1 MWGVYWLP
9 LRHLEGL
16 GFTGAS
22 AGIALYIGC
31 LVVLLPFTLRFGAT
45 IRTQWRVL
53 LFSSLLTG
61 AAFSLFTTA
70 LALTDVIRA
79 ILLFYLTPA
88 WGTILGLLFLGER
101 LDRARVLALLFAFI
115 GLAVILGGHGGIPIP
130 RTTGDIFALLS
141 GIFWAVGSMGLL
153 KAPDIPARVQVFGF
167 FIGRAGAVADHVG
180 CYAGAGGVRISLSW
194 DPTVMGYVLIYTLY
208 MIPMVFL
215 TILPATVL
223 PPARIGVLLMSEVV
237 VGAISAALLSG
248 EAFGAGDA
256 LGIASRTKLIHRAK
270 GRLATCL
277 PHGHCVPFIAAALF
291 EVLEGIRWGLNGW
304 PKNSEHLFIT
314 MKAIRNVL

>member
-1 MWGVYWLP
+1 MRWCRASLHRLVLRADMGLTQTRASLLIVLGGCMWGVYWLP

-22 AGIALYIGC
+22 AGIALYVGC
-31 LVVLLPFTLRFGAT
+31 LVVLLPFTLRFGA
-45 IRTQWRVL
+45 IIQTQWRIL

-70 LALTDVIRA
+70 LVLTDVIRA

-101 LDRARVLALLFAFI
+101 LNRSRILALLIAFV
-115 GLAVILGGHGGIPIP
+115 GLAVILGDHGGLPIP
-130 RTTGDIFALLS
+130 STTGDLFALLS

-153 KAPDIPARVQVFGF
+153 KAPDIPVRVQVSGF
-167 FIGRAGAVADHVG
+167 FFGALVLSLITLSVMQG
-180 CYAGAGGVRISLSW
+180 QGGVRISISW
-194 DPTVMGYVLIYTLY
+194 EPIALGYVLIYTLY

-215 TILPATVL
+215 TILPATIL

-248 EAFGAGDA
+248 EAFSAGDA
-256 LGIASRTKLIHRAK
+256 LGTLLI
-270 GRLATCL
+270 
-277 PHGHCVPFIAAALF
+277 IAAALF
-291 EVLEGIRWGLNGW
+291 EVLG
-304 PKNSEHLFIT
+304 K
-314 MKAIRNVL
+314 KQ

>member
-1 MWGVYWLP
+1 MGLTQTRASLLIVLGGCMWGVYWLP

-16 GFTGAS
+16 GLTGAS
-22 AGIALYIGC
+22 AGIALYFGC
-31 LVVLLPFTLRFGAT
+31 LAVLLPFTLRFGS
-45 IRTQWRVL
+45 IIQTQWRVL

-101 LDRARVLALLFAFI
+101 LDRSRVLALLFAFT
-115 GLAVILGGHGGIPIP
+115 GLAIILGGNGGIPIP

-141 GIFWAVGSMGLL
+141 GIFWALGSMGLL
-153 KAPDIPARVQVFGF
+153 KAPEIPARVQVFGF
-167 FIGRAGAVADHVG
+167 FLGALVLSMIKLVIMRG
-180 CYAGAGGVRISLSW
+180 QGGAPVQISM
-194 DPTVMGYVLIYTLY
+194 DPYVFGYVMIYTLY

-248 EAFGAGDA
+248 EHFGLREG
-256 LGIASRTKLIHRAK
+256 LGTLLI
-270 GRLATCL
+270 
-277 PHGHCVPFIAAALF
+277 IMAALF
-291 EVLEGIRWGLNGW
+291 EVLGKKTTN
-304 PKNSEHLFIT
+304 
-314 MKAIRNVL
+314 

>member
-9 LRHLEGL
+9 LRHLEEL
-16 GFTGAS
+16 GFAGVS

-31 LVVLLPFTLRFGAT
+31 LVVLLPFTLRFGA
-45 IRTQWRVL
+45 ILRTQWRVL

-70 LALTDVIRA
+70 LVLTDVIRA

-101 LDRARVLALLFAFI
+101 LDWARILALFFAFV

-141 GIFWAVGSMGLL
+141 GIFWAFGSMGFL
-153 KAPDIPARVQVFGF
+153 KAPEIPTRVQVFGF
-167 FIGRAGAVADHVG
+167 FLGALVLSLITL
-180 CYAGAGGVRISLSW
+180 GVMQGQWGVPISISW
-194 DPTVMGYVLIYTLY
+194 DPTMLGYILVYTLY

-223 PPARIGVLLMSEVV
+223 SPARIGVLLMSEVV
-237 VGAISAALLSG
+237 VGAISAALFSG
-248 EAFGAGDA
+248 EVFGALEA
-256 LGIASRTKLIHRAK
+256 LGTLLI
-270 GRLATCL
+270 
-277 PHGHCVPFIAAALF
+277 IAAALF
-291 EVLEGIRWGLNGW
+291 EVLGKKR
-304 PKNSEHLFIT
+304 
-314 MKAIRNVL
+314 

>member
-1 MWGVYWLP
+1 MRWCRASLHRLLLRADMGLTQTRASLLIVLGGCMWGVYWLP

-22 AGIALYIGC
+22 AGIALYVGC
-31 LVVLLPFTLRFGAT
+31 LVVLLPFTLRFGA
-45 IRTQWRVL
+45 IIQTQWRIL

-70 LALTDVIRA
+70 LVLTNVIRA

-101 LDRARVLALLFAFI
+101 LNRSRILALLIAFV
-115 GLAVILGGHGGIPIP
+115 GLAVILGGHGGLPIP

-153 KAPDIPARVQVFGF
+153 KAPDIPVRVQAFGF
-167 FIGRAGAVADHVG
+167 FFGALVLSLITLSVMQG
-180 CYAGAGGVRISLSW
+180 QGGVRISISW
-194 DPTVMGYVLIYTLY
+194 EPIALGYVLIYTLY

-248 EAFGAGDA
+248 EAFSAGDA
-256 LGIASRTKLIHRAK
+256 LGTLLI
-270 GRLATCL
+270 
-277 PHGHCVPFIAAALF
+277 IAAALF
-291 EVLEGIRWGLNGW
+291 EVLG
-304 PKNSEHLFIT
+304 K
-314 MKAIRNVL
+314 KQ

>member
-1 MWGVYWLP
+1 MGLTQTRASLLIVLGGCMWGVYWLP

-16 GFTGAS
+16 GLTGAS
-22 AGIALYIGC
+22 AGIALYFGC
-31 LVVLLPFTLRFGAT
+31 LAVLLPFTLRFGS
-45 IRTQWRVL
+45 IIQTQWRVL

-101 LDRARVLALLFAFI
+101 LDRSRVLALLFAFT
-115 GLAVILGGHGGIPIP
+115 GLAIILGGNGGIPIP

-141 GIFWAVGSMGLL
+141 GICWALGSMGLL
-153 KAPDIPARVQVFGF
+153 KAPEIPARVQVFGF
-167 FIGRAGAVADHVG
+167 FLGALVLSMITLVIMRG
-180 CYAGAGGVRISLSW
+180 QGGAPVQISM
-194 DPTVMGYVLIYTLY
+194 DPYVFGYVMIYTLY

-248 EAFGAGDA
+248 EHFGLREG
-256 LGIASRTKLIHRAK
+256 LGTLLI
-270 GRLATCL
+270 
-277 PHGHCVPFIAAALF
+277 IMAALF
-291 EVLEGIRWGLNGW
+291 EVLGKKTTN
-304 PKNSEHLFIT
+304 
-314 MKAIRNVL
+314 

>member
-1 MWGVYWLP
+1 MGLTQTRASLLIVLGGCMWGVYWLP
-9 LRHLEGL
+9 LRHLEGM

-22 AGIALYIGC
+22 AGIALYTGC
-31 LVVLLPFTLRFGAT
+31 LVVLLPFTMRFGA
-45 IRTQWRVL
+45 IVQTQWRVL

-101 LDRARVLALLFAFI
+101 LDRARFLALLFAFF
-115 GLAVILGGHGGIPIP
+115 GLGVILGGHGGIPIP

-141 GIFWAVGSMGLL
+141 GIFWAIGSMGLL
-153 KAPDIPARVQVFGF
+153 KAPYIHARVQVFGF
-167 FIGRAGAVADHVG
+167 FSGALVLSLITLGVIQGQGD
-180 CYAGAGGVRISLSW
+180 VRISLFW
-194 DPTVMGYVLIYTLY
+194 NPMVMGYVLLYTLY

-215 TILPATVL
+215 TILPAQVL

-237 VGAISAALLSG
+237 VGAISAAMLSG
-248 EAFGAGDA
+248 EAFGAREA
-256 LGIASRTKLIHRAK
+256 LGTLLII
-270 GRLATCL
+270 T
-277 PHGHCVPFIAAALF
+277 AALF
-291 EVLEGIRWGLNGW
+291 EVLGKKTG
-304 PKNSEHLFIT
+304 
-314 MKAIRNVL
+314 KATQGVV

>member
-1 MWGVYWLP
+1 MRWCRASLHRPLLRADMGLTQTRASLLIVLGGCMWGVYWLP

-22 AGIALYIGC
+22 AGISLYVGC
-31 LVVLLPFTLRFGAT
+31 LVVLLPFTLRFGA
-45 IRTQWRVL
+45 IMQTQWRIL

-70 LALTDVIRA
+70 LVLTDVIRA

-88 WGTILGLLFLGER
+88 WGTILGLVFLGER
-101 LDRARVLALLFAFI
+101 LNRSRILALLIAFV
-115 GLAVILGGHGGIPIP
+115 GLAVILGGHGGLPIP
-130 RTTGDIFALLS
+130 STTGDLFALLS

-153 KAPDIPARVQVFGF
+153 KAPDIPVRVQAFGF
-167 FIGRAGAVADHVG
+167 FFGALVLSLITLSVMQG
-180 CYAGAGGVRISLSW
+180 QGGVRISISW
-194 DPTVMGYVLIYTLY
+194 DPIALGYVLIYTLY

-256 LGIASRTKLIHRAK
+256 LGTLLI
-270 GRLATCL
+270 
-277 PHGHCVPFIAAALF
+277 IAAALF
-291 EVLEGIRWGLNGW
+291 EVLG
-304 PKNSEHLFIT
+304 K
-314 MKAIRNVL
+314 KQ

>member
-1 MWGVYWLP
+1 MGLTHTRASLLIVLGGCLWGGYWLP
-9 LRHLEGL
+9 LHHLEGM

-31 LVVLLPFTLRFGAT
+31 LVVLLPFTLRLGA
-45 IRTQWRVL
+45 IMQTQWRIL

-70 LALTDVIRA
+70 LVLTDVIRA

-101 LDRARVLALLFAFI
+101 LNRSRILALLIAFV
-115 GLAVILGGHGGIPIP
+115 GLAVILGGHGGLPIP

-153 KAPDIPARVQVFGF
+153 KAPDIPVRVQVFGF
-167 FIGRAGAVADHVG
+167 FFGALVLSLITLSVMQG
-180 CYAGAGGVRISLSW
+180 QGGVRISITWEPIAL
-194 DPTVMGYVLIYTLY
+194 GYVLIYTLY

-237 VGAISAALLSG
+237 VGAISTALLSG
-248 EAFGAGDA
+248 EAFSAGDA
-256 LGIASRTKLIHRAK
+256 LGTLLI
-270 GRLATCL
+270 
-277 PHGHCVPFIAAALF
+277 IAAALF
-291 EVLEGIRWGLNGW
+291 EVLG
-304 PKNSEHLFIT
+304 K
-314 MKAIRNVL
+314 KQ

>member
-1 MWGVYWLP
+1 MELTQTRASLLIVLGGCMWGVYWLP

-16 GFTGAS
+16 GFTGAN
-22 AGIALYIGC
+22 AGIGLYIGC
-31 LVVLLPFTLRFGAT
+31 LIILLPFTLRFGV
-45 IRTQWRVL
+45 IIQTQWRIL

-101 LDRARVLALLFAFI
+101 LYRGRSLALLFAFV
-115 GLAVILGGHGGIPIP
+115 GMVVILGGDGGIPIP
-130 RTTGDIFALLS
+130 RSIGDIFALLS
-141 GIFWAVGSMGLL
+141 GIFWAIGSMFLL
-153 KAPDIPARVQVFGF
+153 KAPEIPARVQVFGF
-167 FIGRAGAVADHVG
+167 FLGALVLSLITLGVIQG
-180 CYAGAGGVRISLSW
+180 QGGVRISISREPIVL
-194 DPTVMGYVLIYTLY
+194 GYVLIYTLY

-248 EAFGAGDA
+248 EAFGAREA
-256 LGIASRTKLIHRAK
+256 LGTLLI
-270 GRLATCL
+270 
-277 PHGHCVPFIAAALF
+277 VAAALF
-291 EVLEGIRWGLNGW
+291 EVLG
-304 PKNSEHLFIT
+304 K
-314 MKAIRNVL
+314 KQ

>member
-1 MWGVYWLP
+1 MGLTQTRASLLIVLGGCMWGVYWLP
-9 LRHLEGL
+9 LRHLEWL

-31 LVVLLPFTLRFGAT
+31 LVVLLPFTMRFGA
-45 IRTQWRVL
+45 IVRTQWRVL

-101 LDRARVLALLFAFI
+101 LDRARILALMFAFI
-115 GLAVILGGHGGIPIP
+115 GLAVILGGNGGIPIP
-130 RTTGDIFALLS
+130 RTTGDLFALLS

-167 FIGRAGAVADHVG
+167 FLGALVLSLITLGVIQG
-180 CYAGAGGVRISLSW
+180 QGGVPISVSW
-194 DPTVMGYVLIYTLY
+194 DPSVMGYVLIYTFY

-248 EAFGAGDA
+248 EAFGAREA
-256 LGIASRTKLIHRAK
+256 LGTLLI
-270 GRLATCL
+270 
-277 PHGHCVPFIAAALF
+277 IAAALS
-291 EVLEGIRWGLNGW
+291 EVLRKRDNR
-304 PKNSEHLFIT
+304 S
-314 MKAIRNVL
+314 A

>member
-1 MWGVYWLP
+1 MGLTQTRASLLIVLGGCMWGVYWLP

-22 AGIALYIGC
+22 AGIALYVGC
-31 LVVLLPFTLRFGAT
+31 LVVLLPFTLRFGA
-45 IRTQWRVL
+45 IMQTQWRIL

-70 LALTDVIRA
+70 LVLTDVIRA

-88 WGTILGLLFLGER
+88 WGTILGLVFLGER
-101 LDRARVLALLFAFI
+101 LNRSRILALLIAFV
-115 GLAVILGGHGGIPIP
+115 GLAVILGDHGGLPIP
-130 RTTGDIFALLS
+130 STTGDLFALLS

-153 KAPDIPARVQVFGF
+153 KAPDIPVRVQAVGF
-167 FIGRAGAVADHVG
+167 FFGALVLSLITLSVMQG
-180 CYAGAGGVRISLSW
+180 QGGVRISISW
-194 DPTVMGYVLIYTLY
+194 DPIALGYVLIYTLY

-248 EAFGAGDA
+248 EAFSAGDA
-256 LGIASRTKLIHRAK
+256 LGTLLI
-270 GRLATCL
+270 
-277 PHGHCVPFIAAALF
+277 IAAALF
-291 EVLEGIRWGLNGW
+291 EVLG
-304 PKNSEHLFIT
+304 K
-314 MKAIRNVL
+314 KQ

>member
-1 MWGVYWLP
+1 MGLTQTRASLLIVLGGCMWGVYWLP
-9 LRHLEGL
+9 LRHLEGV

-45 IRTQWRVL
+45 IRTHWRVL

-101 LDRARVLALLFAFI
+101 LDRARILALLFAFV

-167 FIGRAGAVADHVG
+167 FLGALALSLITLIVMQG
-180 CYAGAGGVRISLSW
+180 QGGVPILVSW
-194 DPTVMGYVLIYTLY
+194 DPIVMGYVLIYTLY

-248 EAFGAGDA
+248 EAFGAREA
-256 LGIASRTKLIHRAK
+256 LGTLLI
-270 GRLATCL
+270 
-277 PHGHCVPFIAAALF
+277 IAAALF
-291 EVLEGIRWGLNGW
+291 EVLG
-304 PKNSEHLFIT
+304 K
-314 MKAIRNVL
+314 RNILSA

>member
-1 MWGVYWLP
+1 MGLTQTRASLLIVLGGCMWGVYWLP
-9 LRHLEGL
+9 LRHLEGM

-22 AGIALYIGC
+22 AGIALYTGC
-31 LVVLLPFTLRFGAT
+31 LVVLLPFTPRFGAIIQT
-45 IRTQWRVL
+45 HWRVL

-101 LDRARVLALLFAFI
+101 LDRARILALLCAFV
-115 GLAVILGGHGGIPIP
+115 GLAVILGGHGGLPIP
-130 RTTGDIFALLS
+130 RTIGDIFALLS

-153 KAPDIPARVQVFGF
+153 KSPDIPARVQVFGF
-167 FIGRAGAVADHVG
+167 LLGALLLSLITLGVMQGQG
-180 CYAGAGGVRISLSW
+180 CVRISISW
-194 DPTVMGYVLIYTLY
+194 DPIVLGYVLIYTLY

-237 VGAISAALLSG
+237 IGAISAALLSG
-248 EAFGAGDA
+248 EAFGAGEA
-256 LGIASRTKLIHRAK
+256 LGTLLI
-270 GRLATCL
+270 
-277 PHGHCVPFIAAALF
+277 IAAALF
-291 EVLEGIRWGLNGW
+291 EVLGKKPE
-304 PKNSEHLFIT
+304 
-314 MKAIRNVL
+314 KAT

>member
-1 MWGVYWLP
+1 MGLTQTRASLLIVLGGCMWGVYWLP

-22 AGIALYIGC
+22 AGIALYVGC
-31 LVVLLPFTLRFGAT
+31 LVVLLPFTLRFGA
-45 IRTQWRVL
+45 IIQTQWRIL

-70 LALTDVIRA
+70 LVLTDVIRA

-88 WGTILGLLFLGER
+88 WGTILGVLFLGER
-101 LDRARVLALLFAFI
+101 LNRSRILALLIAFV
-115 GLAVILGGHGGIPIP
+115 GLAVILGDHGGLPIP
-130 RTTGDIFALLS
+130 STKGDLFALLS

-153 KAPDIPARVQVFGF
+153 KAPDIPVRVQAFGF
-167 FIGRAGAVADHVG
+167 FFGALVLSLITLSVMQG
-180 CYAGAGGVRISLSW
+180 QGGVRISISW
-194 DPTVMGYVLIYTLY
+194 EPIALGYVLIYTLY

-248 EAFGAGDA
+248 EAFSAGDA
-256 LGIASRTKLIHRAK
+256 LGTLLI
-270 GRLATCL
+270 
-277 PHGHCVPFIAAALF
+277 IAAALF
-291 EVLEGIRWGLNGW
+291 EVLG
-304 PKNSEHLFIT
+304 K
-314 MKAIRNVL
+314 KQ

>member
-1 MWGVYWLP
+1 MGLTETRASLLIVLGGCMWGVYWLP

-16 GFTGAS
+16 GFTGAN
-22 AGIALYIGC
+22 AGIGLYIGC
-31 LVVLLPFTLRFGAT
+31 LVILLPFTLRFGV
-45 IRTQWRVL
+45 IIQTQWRIL

-101 LDRARVLALLFAFI
+101 LYRDRCLALLFAFV
-115 GLAVILGGHGGIPIP
+115 GMVAILGGDGSIPIP

-141 GIFWAVGSMGLL
+141 GIFWAIGSMFLL
-153 KAPDIPARVQVFGF
+153 KAPEIPARVQVFGF
-167 FIGRAGAVADHVG
+167 FLGALVLSLITLGVIQG
-180 CYAGAGGVRISLSW
+180 QGGVRISISREPIVL
-194 DPTVMGYVLIYTLY
+194 GYVLIYTLY

-248 EAFGAGDA
+248 EAFGAREA
-256 LGIASRTKLIHRAK
+256 LGTLLI
-270 GRLATCL
+270 
-277 PHGHCVPFIAAALF
+277 VAAALF
-291 EVLEGIRWGLNGW
+291 EVLG
-304 PKNSEHLFIT
+304 K
-314 MKAIRNVL
+314 KQ

>member
-1 MWGVYWLP
+1 MGLTETRASLLIVLGGCMWGVYWLP
-9 LRHLEGL
+9 LRHLEVLGL
-16 GFTGAS
+16 TGAN
-22 AGIALYIGC
+22 AGIGLYIGC
-31 LVVLLPFTLRFGAT
+31 LVILLPFTLRFGV
-45 IRTQWRVL
+45 IIQTQWRIL

-101 LDRARVLALLFAFI
+101 LYRDRSLALLFAFV
-115 GLAVILGGHGGIPIP
+115 GMVVILGGDGGIPIP

-141 GIFWAVGSMGLL
+141 GIFWAIGSMFLL
-153 KAPDIPARVQVFGF
+153 KAPEIPARVQVFGF
-167 FIGRAGAVADHVG
+167 FLGALVLSLITLGVIQG
-180 CYAGAGGVRISLSW
+180 QGGVRISISREPIVL
-194 DPTVMGYVLIYTLY
+194 GYVLIYTLY

-237 VGAISAALLSG
+237 VGAMSAALLSG
-248 EAFGAGDA
+248 EEFGAREA
-256 LGIASRTKLIHRAK
+256 LGTLLI
-270 GRLATCL
+270 
-277 PHGHCVPFIAAALF
+277 VAAALF
-291 EVLEGIRWGLNGW
+291 EVLG
-304 PKNSEHLFIT
+304 K
-314 MKAIRNVL
+314 KQ

>member
-1 MWGVYWLP
+1 MRWCRAPPHRLLLCVDMGLTETRASLLIVLGGCMWGVYWLP

-16 GFTGAS
+16 GFTGAN
-22 AGIALYIGC
+22 AGIGLYIGC
-31 LVVLLPFTLRFGAT
+31 LVILLPFTLRFGV
-45 IRTQWRVL
+45 IIQTQWRIL

-70 LALTDVIRA
+70 LVLTDVIRA

-101 LDRARVLALLFAFI
+101 LYRDRSLALLFAFV
-115 GLAVILGGHGGIPIP
+115 GMVVILGGDGGIPIP

-141 GIFWAVGSMGLL
+141 GIFWAIGSMFLL
-153 KAPDIPARVQVFGF
+153 KAPEIPARVQVFGF
-167 FIGRAGAVADHVG
+167 FLGALVLSLITLGVIQG
-180 CYAGAGGVRISLSW
+180 QGGVRISISREPIVL
-194 DPTVMGYVLIYTLY
+194 GYVLIYTLY

-248 EAFGAGDA
+248 EAFGAREA
-256 LGIASRTKLIHRAK
+256 LGTLLI
-270 GRLATCL
+270 
-277 PHGHCVPFIAAALF
+277 VAAALF
-291 EVLEGIRWGLNGW
+291 EVLG
-304 PKNSEHLFIT
+304 K
-314 MKAIRNVL
+314 KQ

>member
-1 MWGVYWLP
+1 MRWCRAPLHRPLLRVDMGLTQTRASLLIVLGGCMWGVYWLP
-9 LRHLEGL
+9 LRHLEGV

-88 WGTILGLLFLGER
+88 WSTILGLLFLGER
-101 LDRARVLALLFAFI
+101 LDRARILALLFAFV
-115 GLAVILGGHGGIPIP
+115 GLAVILGGNGGIPIP

-167 FIGRAGAVADHVG
+167 FLGALALSLITLFVMQGQGGVPISVSWGPNRDWVCFDLHALHDPDGVPDNPARHGPPPRTHRRVADERGRRWRHIRRAV
-180 CYAGAGGVRISLSW
+180 VR
-194 DPTVMGYVLIYTLY
+194 
-208 MIPMVFL
+208 
-215 TILPATVL
+215 
-223 PPARIGVLLMSEVV
+223 R
-237 VGAISAALLSG
+237 
-248 EAFGAGDA
+248 
-256 LGIASRTKLIHRAK
+256 
-270 GRLATCL
+270 
-277 PHGHCVPFIAAALF
+277 
-291 EVLEGIRWGLNGW
+291 GIRRTRSIG
-304 PKNSEHLFIT
+304 HTIDHCCR
-314 MKAIRNVL
+314 IV

>member
-1 MWGVYWLP
+1 MHWCRAPRPRLLPCADMGLTQTRASLLIVLGGCMWGVYWLP

-16 GFTGAS
+16 GLTGAS
-22 AGIALYIGC
+22 AGIALYFGC
-31 LVVLLPFTLRFGAT
+31 LAVLLPFTLRFGS
-45 IRTQWRVL
+45 IIQTQWRVL

-101 LDRARVLALLFAFI
+101 LDRSRVLALLFAFT
-115 GLAVILGGHGGIPIP
+115 GLAIILGGNGGIPIP

-141 GIFWAVGSMGLL
+141 GIFWALGSMGLL
-153 KAPDIPARVQVFGF
+153 KAPEIPARVQVFGF
-167 FIGRAGAVADHVG
+167 FLGALVLSMITLVIMRG
-180 CYAGAGGVRISLSW
+180 QGGAPVQISM
-194 DPTVMGYVLIYTLY
+194 DQYVFGYVMIYTLY

-248 EAFGAGDA
+248 EHFGLREG
-256 LGIASRTKLIHRAK
+256 LGTLLI
-270 GRLATCL
+270 
-277 PHGHCVPFIAAALF
+277 IMAALF
-291 EVLEGIRWGLNGW
+291 EVLGKKTTN
-304 PKNSEHLFIT
+304 
-314 MKAIRNVL
+314 

>member
-1 MWGVYWLP
+1 MRWCRASLHRPLLRADMGLTQTRASLLIVLGGCMWGVYWLP

-22 AGIALYIGC
+22 AGISLYVGC
-31 LVVLLPFTLRFGAT
+31 LVVLLPFTLRFGA
-45 IRTQWRVL
+45 IMQTQWRIL

-70 LALTDVIRA
+70 LVLTDVIRA

-88 WGTILGLLFLGER
+88 WGTILGLVFLGER
-101 LDRARVLALLFAFI
+101 LNRSRILALLIAFV
-115 GLAVILGGHGGIPIP
+115 GLAVILGGHGGPPIP
-130 RTTGDIFALLS
+130 STTGDLFALLS

-153 KAPDIPARVQVFGF
+153 KAPDIPVRVQAFGF
-167 FIGRAGAVADHVG
+167 FFGALVLSLITLSVMQG
-180 CYAGAGGVRISLSW
+180 QGGVRISISW
-194 DPTVMGYVLIYTLY
+194 DPIALGYVLIYTLY

-256 LGIASRTKLIHRAK
+256 LGTLLI
-270 GRLATCL
+270 
-277 PHGHCVPFIAAALF
+277 IAAALF
-291 EVLEGIRWGLNGW
+291 EVLG
-304 PKNSEHLFIT
+304 K
-314 MKAIRNVL
+314 KQ

>member
-1 MWGVYWLP
+1 MGLTQTRASLLIVLGGCMWGVYWLP

-31 LVVLLPFTLRFGAT
+31 LVVLLPFIILRFGAA
-45 IRTQWRVL
+45 ILTQWRVL

-101 LDRARVLALLFAFI
+101 LDRARVLALLFAFV
-115 GLAVILGGHGGIPIP
+115 GLAVILGGNGGIPIP

-153 KAPDIPARVQVFGF
+153 KTPDIPVRVQVFGF
-167 FIGRAGAVADHVG
+167 FLGALVLSLITLGVMQG
-180 CYAGAGGVRISLSW
+180 QGGVPISVSW

-237 VGAISAALLSG
+237 VGVISAALLSG
-248 EAFGAGDA
+248 EAFGAREA
-256 LGIASRTKLIHRAK
+256 LGTLLI
-270 GRLATCL
+270 
-277 PHGHCVPFIAAALF
+277 IAAALF
-291 EVLEGIRWGLNGW
+291 EVLGKRDIR
-304 PKNSEHLFIT
+304 S
-314 MKAIRNVL
+314 A

>member
-1 MWGVYWLP
+1 MGLTQTRASLLIVLGGCMWGVYGLP
-9 LRHLEGL
+9 LRHLEGS

-22 AGIALYIGC
+22 AGIALYIEC
-31 LVVLLPFTLRFGAT
+31 LVVLLPFTLRFGA
-45 IRTQWRVL
+45 IMHTQWRIL

-101 LDRARVLALLFAFI
+101 LYRARSLALLFAFV
-115 GLAVILGGHGGIPIP
+115 GMVVILGGDGGIPIP

-141 GIFWAVGSMGLL
+141 GIFWAIGSMFLL
-153 KAPDIPARVQVFGF
+153 KAPEIPARVQVFGF
-167 FIGRAGAVADHVG
+167 FLGALVLSLITLGVIQG
-180 CYAGAGGVRISLSW
+180 QGGVRISIPREPIVL
-194 DPTVMGYVLIYTLY
+194 GYVLIYTLY

-248 EAFGAGDA
+248 EAFGAREA
-256 LGIASRTKLIHRAK
+256 LGTLLI
-270 GRLATCL
+270 
-277 PHGHCVPFIAAALF
+277 VAAALF
-291 EVLEGIRWGLNGW
+291 EVLG
-304 PKNSEHLFIT
+304 K
-314 MKAIRNVL
+314 KQ

>member
-1 MWGVYWLP
+1 MRLTQARASLLIILGGCMWGVYWLP

-31 LVVLLPFTLRFGAT
+31 LVVLLPFTLRFGAI
-45 IRTQWRVL
+45 IRTHWRVL

-88 WGTILGLLFLGER
+88 WGTILGLMFLGER
-101 LDRARVLALLFAFI
+101 LDRARILALLFAFV
-115 GLAVILGGHGGIPIP
+115 GLAVIFGGNGGIPIP

-153 KAPDIPARVQVFGF
+153 KAPAIPARVQVFGF
-167 FIGRAGAVADHVG
+167 FLGALVLSLITLGVMQGQGG
-180 CYAGAGGVRISLSW
+180 CPFQY
-194 DPTVMGYVLIYTLY
+194 
-208 MIPMVFL
+208 
-215 TILPATVL
+215 
-223 PPARIGVLLMSEVV
+223 
-237 VGAISAALLSG
+237 
-248 EAFGAGDA
+248 
-256 LGIASRTKLIHRAK
+256 LGTQA
-270 GRLATCL
+270 
-277 PHGHCVPFIAAALF
+277 
-291 EVLEGIRWGLNGW
+291 
-304 PKNSEHLFIT
+304 
-314 MKAIRNVL
+314 

>member
-1 MWGVYWLP
+1 MRWYRALLHRPLLRVDMGLTQTRASLLIVLGGCMWGVYWLP
-9 LRHLEGL
+9 LRHLEEL
-16 GFTGAS
+16 GFAGVS

-31 LVVLLPFTLRFGAT
+31 LVVLLPFTLRFGA
-45 IRTQWRVL
+45 ILRTQWRVL

-70 LALTDVIRA
+70 LVLTDVIRA

-101 LDRARVLALLFAFI
+101 LDWARILALFFAFV

-141 GIFWAVGSMGLL
+141 GIFWAFGSMGFL
-153 KAPDIPARVQVFGF
+153 KAPEIPTRVQVFGF
-167 FIGRAGAVADHVG
+167 FLGALVLSLITL
-180 CYAGAGGVRISLSW
+180 GVMQGQWGVPISISW
-194 DPTVMGYVLIYTLY
+194 DPTMLGYILVYTLY

-223 PPARIGVLLMSEVV
+223 SPARIGVLLMSEVV

-248 EAFGAGDA
+248 EAFSAGDA
-256 LGIASRTKLIHRAK
+256 LGTLLI
-270 GRLATCL
+270 
-277 PHGHCVPFIAAALF
+277 IAAALF
-291 EVLEGIRWGLNGW
+291 EVLG
-304 PKNSEHLFIT
+304 K
-314 MKAIRNVL
+314 KQ

>member
-1 MWGVYWLP
+1 M
-9 LRHLEGL
+9 
-16 GFTGAS
+16 F
-22 AGIALYIGC
+22 GC
-31 LVVLLPFTLRFGAT
+31 LLPFTLRFGAT

-101 LDRARVLALLFAFI
+101 LDRARVLALLFAFV

-167 FIGRAGAVADHVG
+167 FLGALVLSLITLGVMQG
-180 CYAGAGGVRISLSW
+180 QGAPISLSW
-194 DPTVMGYVLIYTLY
+194 DPKVMGYVLIYTLY
-208 MIPMVFL
+208 MISMVFL

-223 PPARIGVLLMSEVV
+223 PPARHWRVADERGRRWRHIRRAVVRRSVRRVRSLGTLL
-237 VGAISAALLSG
+237 I
-248 EAFGAGDA
+248 
-256 LGIASRTKLIHRAK
+256 
-270 GRLATCL
+270 
-277 PHGHCVPFIAAALF
+277 IAAALF
-291 EVLEGIRWGLNGW
+291 EVLGKRNIRL
-304 PKNSEHLFIT
+304 
-314 MKAIRNVL
+314 A

>member
-1 MWGVYWLP
+1 MHWCRAPRPRLLPCADMGLTQTRASLLIVLGGCMWGVYWLP

-16 GFTGAS
+16 GLTGAS
-22 AGIALYIGC
+22 AGIALYFGC
-31 LVVLLPFTLRFGAT
+31 LAVLLPFTLRFGS
-45 IRTQWRVL
+45 IIQTQWRVL

-101 LDRARVLALLFAFI
+101 LDRSRVLALLFAFT
-115 GLAVILGGHGGIPIP
+115 GLAIILGGNGGIPIP

-141 GIFWAVGSMGLL
+141 GIFWALGSMGLL
-153 KAPDIPARVQVFGF
+153 KAPEIPARVQVFGF
-167 FIGRAGAVADHVG
+167 FLGALVLSMIKLVIMRG
-180 CYAGAGGVRISLSW
+180 QGGAPVQISM
-194 DPTVMGYVLIYTLY
+194 DPYVFGYVMIYTLY

-248 EAFGAGDA
+248 EHFGLREG
-256 LGIASRTKLIHRAK
+256 LGTLLI
-270 GRLATCL
+270 
-277 PHGHCVPFIAAALF
+277 IMAALF
-291 EVLEGIRWGLNGW
+291 EVLGKKTTN
-304 PKNSEHLFIT
+304 
-314 MKAIRNVL
+314 